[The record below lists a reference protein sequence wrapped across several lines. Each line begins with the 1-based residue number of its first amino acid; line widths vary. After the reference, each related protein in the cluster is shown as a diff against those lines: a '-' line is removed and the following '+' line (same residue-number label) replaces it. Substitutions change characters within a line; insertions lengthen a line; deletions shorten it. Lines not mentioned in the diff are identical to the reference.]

1 MHRFS
6 SRIVRRERAIPV
18 ALGVLAFTAAVIAA
32 ALVIAAVIV
41 PRAAERTART
51 ALRDYASYFGATV
64 IGNVQWDI
72 LRALHDRLYVP
83 SRQALFTGDGRNP
96 SAEAWADAS
105 SKTDSCHCVTRANE
119 VLVFQYDDSTRTLFT
134 TSTAPPRLAR
144 WLTDTLRAL
153 PRLYADPSF
162 LTGTPLTA
170 AVMFPG
176 PRAPGM
182 GVAVRIVNSPGGRR
196 HIYGYVADI
205 RPLLKLGLL
214 GMMARTPLFSGAI
227 AGTTPNDSLVALVV
241 WTGRSDTVVTSSA
254 NLSAFVRQLP
264 PFSYPG
270 ILGGVT
276 VSVLA
281 TPTVMRLLQPS
292 AGNAMIVPGLGA
304 GLVLVLMLAIV
315 LVWTMRR
322 DAEVARAQSNFLAT
336 VSHELRTPAAQ
347 IVLYG
352 DMLRLGLADS
362 PTERSS
368 ALDIIVREGER
379 LAHLVENALHVAR
392 GGSERFIV
400 RCEPYELAT
409 LIEQTVERFF
419 PLATE
424 MDVVAELDLEPDV
437 IALVD
442 RNAITQIVVNVL
454 DNAAK
459 HGPSSQT
466 IHVTLQTHGS
476 EAWIQVD
483 DEGSGVPAAE
493 RERIW
498 QPYVRLAAAT
508 GARVSGSGIG
518 LSVVRDLAEAHGGRT
533 WIDETPCGGARFI
546 VALPLWVKPADTAD
560 ASVRAG
566 P

>member
-1 MHRFS
+1 
-6 SRIVRRERAIPV
+6 
-18 ALGVLAFTAAVIAA
+18 VLVFTAVVIAA
-32 ALVIAAVIV
+32 ALVTAAVLV

-64 IGNVQWDI
+64 IGNVEWDI

-83 SRQALFTGDGRNP
+83 SRQALFTGDGGNP
-96 SAEAWADAS
+96 SVEAWADAS
-105 SKTDSCHCVTRANE
+105 RKADSCHCVTRASE
-119 VLVFQYDDSTRTLFT
+119 VLVFQYDDSTRTLYT
-134 TSTAPPRLAR
+134 TPTAPPPLAR
-144 WLTDTLRAL
+144 WLTDTLRVL

-176 PRAPGM
+176 ARAPGM
-182 GVAVRIVNSPGGRR
+182 GVAARIVNSPGGRR

-205 RPLLKLGLL
+205 RPLLKLALP
-214 GMMARTPLFSGAI
+214 GMMGRAPLFPGAI
-227 AGTTPNDSLVALVV
+227 AGKTPNDSLVALVV
-241 WTGRSDTVVTSSA
+241 WTGRSDTIVTSTA
-254 NLSAFVRQLP
+254 NLSPFGRRLP

-281 TPTVMRLLQPS
+281 TPNVMRLLQPS

-304 GLVLVLMLAIV
+304 GLVLVLVMAIV

-322 DAEVARAQSNFLAT
+322 DAELARARSNFLAS

-392 GGSERFIV
+392 GGSEPVLV
-400 RCEPYELAT
+400 RCEPCELAT
-409 LIEQTVERFF
+409 LVEETVERFL
-419 PLATE
+419 PLASE

-442 RNAITQIVVNVL
+442 RNAITQIVVNIL
-454 DNAAK
+454 DNAVK

-466 IHVTLQTHGS
+466 IHVGLRTRGS
-476 EAWIQVD
+476 DAWIQVD
-483 DEGSGVPAAE
+483 DEGFGVPAAE

-498 QPYVRLAAAT
+498 EPYVRLAAAM

-518 LSVVRDLAEAHGGRT
+518 LSVVRDLAEAQGGRT
-533 WIDETPCGGARFI
+533 WVDETPTGGARFI
-546 VALPLWVKPADTAD
+546 VALPLWVEQAGAPD
-560 ASVRAG
+560 ASARVDT
-566 P
+566 